1 MANPQN
7 PKPPFAL
14 RALGAFAATL
24 AVLFALLLAAISK
37 QKTALCAV
45 FLFPLFMASWL
56 PLNLVSLLFRTRVW
70 KEIEHG
76 KTVHPALPAAS
87 LRRVRSGISD

>member
-1 MANPQN
+1 MSA
-7 PKPPFAL
+7 
-14 RALGAFAATL
+14 
-24 AVLFALLLAAISK
+24 FALLLAAISK

-87 LRRVRSGISD
+87 LRRVPVRHFRLNTGETIRCWNCSWI